1 MSGGVDS
8 SVTAALL
15 KEQGYRVIGLFMKN
29 WEEKDDSGACTS
41 TQDYED
47 VARVCERLDIPYYSV
62 NFVKEYWDNV
72 FVHFLNEYK
81 QGFTPNPDILCNR
94 EIKFKVFFDKA
105 LEMGA
110 DFLATGHYCQNGL
123 IDGQNHLVKG
133 VDPGKDQTYFLYTM
147 KKEILSK
154 VLFPVG
160 SIHKTEVRAIAEKY
174 DLATKAKKDSTGICF
189 IGERDFK
196 KFIAQYLPAKAGDF
210 RTLDGTKV
218 GRHDGSVYYTLGQR
232 RGLGL
237 GGEGDRW
244 FVVAKDLQKN
254 IVFVERGTE
263 HPALFCDELTATEMS
278 WVSGVAPQFPFR
290 CRVKTR
296 YRQADQDCTVVS
308 VENGIARIV
317 FDQPQRAIT
326 PRQSVVF
333 YNGDVCLGGAMIERG
348 GPSYYDRGLPMPELQ
363 ELSKSQISSSQI
375 SSSEVS
381 SGTFAP

>member
-1 MSGGVDS
+1 
-8 SVTAALL
+8 
-15 KEQGYRVIGLFMKN
+15 
-29 WEEKDDSGACTS
+29 
-41 TQDYED
+41 
-47 VARVCERLDIPYYSV
+47 
-62 NFVKEYWDNV
+62 
-72 FVHFLNEYK
+72 
-81 QGFTPNPDILCNR
+81 
-94 EIKFKVFFDKA
+94 
-105 LEMGA
+105 
-110 DFLATGHYCQNGL
+110 
-123 IDGQNHLVKG
+123 
-133 VDPGKDQTYFLYTM
+133 M

-160 SIHKTEVRAIAEKY
+160 AIHKTEVRAIAEKY
-174 DLATKAKKDSTGICF
+174 NLATKAKKDSTGICF

-278 WVSGVAPQFPFR
+278 WVSGAAPHFPFR

-296 YRQADQDCTVVS
+296 YRQADQDCTIVS

-333 YNGDVCLGGAMIERG
+333 YSGDVCLGGAMIERA
-348 GPSYYDRGLPMPELQ
+348 GPSYHDRGLPMPEVQ
-363 ELSKSQISSSQI
+363 ESSKSQI

-381 SGTFAP
+381 SSQMSSGTFAS